1 MDTVI
6 SARID
11 EGVAGRI
18 RGLAHRLHTSK
29 KSVIE
34 KAILLYA
41 KEVEKTENRDIL
53 DDTSGIWRRKESASR
68 TVEKARE
75 AFRHSLARHHR

>member
-11 EGVAGRI
+11 ESIAGRI
-18 RGLAHRLHTSK
+18 RVLAHRLHVSK

-41 KEVEKTENRDIL
+41 NEVEGMERRDIL
-53 DDTSGIWRRKESASR
+53 DETSGIWRRKEPASR

-75 AFRHSLARHHR
+75 TFRRSMVRRHR

>member
-18 RGLAHRLHTSK
+18 RTLAHRLHRSK

-34 KAILLYA
+34 EAILLYA
-41 KEVEKTENRDIL
+41 KEVEGAEKRDIF
-53 DDTSGIWRRKESASR
+53 DETSGIWHRKESASQ
-68 TVEKARE
+68 TVEKARG
-75 AFRHSLARHHR
+75 AFRHSMVRHNR

>member
-11 EGVAGRI
+11 ESVAGRI
-18 RGLAHRLHTSK
+18 RVLAHRLHTSK

-41 KEVEKTENRDIL
+41 NEVEGMERQDVL
-53 DDTSGIWRRKESASR
+53 GETSGIWHRKESAAR

-75 AFRHSLARHHR
+75 SFRGSMARHHR

>member
-11 EGVAGRI
+11 ESVASRI
-18 RGLAHRLHTSK
+18 RVLAHRLHTSK

-41 KEVEKTENRDIL
+41 NEIEGMERRDIL
-53 DDTSGIWRRKESASR
+53 DETSGIWRRKESASR

-75 AFRHSLARHHR
+75 AFRHSMVRHHQ